1 MRVPS
6 PTMAVIEMPW
16 LERKYEPWKPVE
28 VTSTMPPIPV
38 EADAPPDLVTPLTA
52 SAAASDS
59 QARRSSSAVDGMLGS
74 SRSRSGKSRASNEG
88 SARPTYLSSGATRA
102 MATARSASL
111 ATPSPL
117 TSLVEITAWR
127 RPTSTRNPTSS
138 PSERS
143 DSSTRPSRTS
153 TPCETLRTAT
163 ASAASAPALLAAST
177 RRCASALRADWSN
190 RSDVADFE
198 AGGDAADGEEITNKS
213 QRLKEDRSSQEYK
226 SLSPADVLDS
236 HALQAFLARESQR
249 ISRIPQPLV
258 NHVSQGP
265 VNHAS

>member
-1 MRVPS
+1 
-6 PTMAVIEMPW
+6 
-16 LERKYEPWKPVE
+16 
-28 VTSTMPPIPV
+28 MPPMPL
-38 EADAPPDLVTPLTA
+38 EAEAPPDFDTPFTA
-52 SAAASDS
+52 SPAASAS
-59 QARRSSSAVDGMLGS
+59 TARRSSSEVEGTVRS
-74 SRSRSGKSRASNEG
+74 SRSRSANSRASSEG

-102 MATARSASL
+102 IATARSASFPM
-111 ATPSPL
+111 PSPEI
-117 TSLVEITAWR
+117 SLVETTAWR
-127 RPTSTRNPTSS
+127 CPTSTRSPTSS

>member
-16 LERKYEPWKPVE
+16 LERKYEPWKPGE

-52 SAAASDS
+52 RAAASAS
-59 QARRSSSAVDGMLGS
+59 QARRSSSEVAGTLGS
-74 SRSRSGKSRASNEG
+74 SRSRSGKSRANSDG

-102 MATARSASL
+102 IATARSASL

-117 TSLVEITAWR
+117 MSLVETTAWR
-127 RPTSTRNPTSS
+127 LPTSTRNPTSS

-153 TPCETLRTAT
+153 TPCDTPRTAT
-163 ASAASAPALLAAST
+163 ASAAAAPAVLAPST
-177 RRCASALRADWSN
+177 RRCASVESADWSN
-190 RSDVADFE
+190 RSEVASRDESGE
-198 AGGDAADGEEITNKS
+198 AVDGEEFTNKIPDIEAGWNANQQTHQMWLIHRDFKHFAAGKAKQFRHLS
-213 QRLKEDRSSQEYK
+213 KVSS
-226 SLSPADVLDS
+226 
-236 HALQAFLARESQR
+236 
-249 ISRIPQPLV
+249 IM
-258 NHVSQGP
+258 
-265 VNHAS
+265 